1 MGGYPSFIEKTK
13 NGTLIRLHVQPRA
26 AKDMISGLH
35 GERLKVRVKAPPVD
49 MKANRACQKLL
60 SKILKIPKSRIVL
73 KNGASSRQKTFL
85 ARDINPE
92 NVISRFKI

>member
-1 MGGYPSFIEKTK
+1 MGDYPSFIEKTK

-26 AKDMISGLH
+26 SRDMIWGLH
-35 GERLKVRVKAPPVD
+35 AGRLKVRVKAPPVD

-73 KNGASSRQKTFL
+73 KNGTSSRQKTFL
-85 ARDINPE
+85 AQDMDPE
-92 NVISRFKI
+92 DVMSRLNI